1 MIQTN
6 NTNNNNNMQHN
17 TQQKRTEARFLMP
30 AVTKLTK
37 VF

>member
-6 NTNNNNNMQHN
+6 NTNNNNNMQYN
-17 TQQKRTEARFLMP
+17 KKRTEARFLMP